1 MLLYVRGFEV
11 CMSNALEIPRG
22 LQTCLASRSAAALAV
37 LKCTH
42 LSQTYV
48 AIIVAHTQ
56 V

>member
-22 LQTCLASRSAAALAV
+22 LQTCLASRSAALAV